1 MPLFVSVTPGTT
13 VTSSTTLDASTLN
26 LLGTPSVDVTGTVD
40 GGSLSISAGSVP
52 LTSLV
57 SQASGT
63 LVGNG
68 SGAAASPVAL
78 SSTDLT
84 FTASTVNIGTG
95 AVVEGKIGARAVT
108 IAKFQAINT
117 NKLLGRTTA
126 SSGDIEE
133 ITVGTG
139 LTLSAGSLTSLR
151 PRTAF
156 TNYTDATSYT
166 TPVISPGFPYNP
178 NGRAAAVV
186 LSVLTTSI
194 TPQSTSSKVLVQFN
208 VSVETYYNTA
218 FILER
223 VDGATITELGV
234 PSSPPS
240 QQLYGIKIGPYD
252 VDSQSTMS
260 ILNISFL
267 DSPNSTS
274 SISYRLRAYAANEST
289 VTINKSLLDL
299 DTYQYS
305 RASSQV
311 ILQEILPT

>member
-156 TNYTDATSYT
+156 TNFEGTAT
-166 TPVISPGFPYNP
+166 YNVP
-178 NGRAAAVV
+178 DVRANAVV
-186 LSVLTTSI
+186 LSALNTSI
-194 TPQSTSSKVLVQFN
+194 IPQSTSSNVLVQFN
-208 VSVETYYNTA
+208 FSCEVNYLTA

-223 VDGATITELGV
+223 VIGSVVTPLGV
-234 PSSPPS
+234 PASPGS
-240 QQLYGIKIGPYD
+240 YRTYGTKVMPFD
-252 VDSQSTMS
+252 AEDDNSTQAN
-260 ILNISFL
+260 IVISFL
-267 DSPNSTS
+267 DSPSSTS
-274 SISYRLRAYAANEST
+274 SVTYRIRAYGHGNY
-289 VTINKSLLDL
+289 VLGLNRTIGDDDSFGY
-299 DTYQYS
+299 T
-305 RASSQV
+305 RATSQV
-311 ILQEILPT
+311 ILQEILP

>member
-1 MPLFVSVTPGTT
+1 MPLFVTVTPGTT

-139 LTLSAGSLTSLR
+139 LTLAAGSLTSLR
-151 PRTAF
+151 PQTAF
-156 TNYTDATSYT
+156 TNVEAASTYTVS
-166 TPVISPGFPYNP
+166 N
-178 NGRAAAVV
+178 NRASAVV
-186 LSVLTTSI
+186 ITPLTTQI
-194 TPQSTSSKVLVQFN
+194 TPQSNTSKVLVQFN
-208 VSVETYYNTA
+208 FSGEIVYTSA

-223 VDGATITELGV
+223 VDGATVTPLGV
-234 PSSPPS
+234 PSSPGS
-240 QQLYGIKIGPYD
+240 NRIYGTKVAPFDGD
-252 VDSQSTMS
+252 DGSTQFNMA
-260 ILNISFL
+260 ISFL
-267 DSPNSTS
+267 DSPATTNT
-274 SISYRLRAYAANEST
+274 ISYRIRVYCSAASAVFGLNRSISDADQNFYMRAT
-289 VTINKSLLDL
+289 
-299 DTYQYS
+299 
-305 RASSQV
+305 SQV
-311 ILQEILPT
+311 ILQEILP

>member
-1 MPLFVSVTPGTT
+1 MPLFVTVTPGTT

-40 GGSLSISAGSVP
+40 GGSLSITSGSVP
-52 LTSLV
+52 LTALTA
-57 SQASGT
+57 QNAST
-63 LVGNG
+63 LVGNASG
-68 SGAAASPVAL
+68 SSASPTAL
-78 SSTDLT
+78 TSTDLAFAT
-84 FTASTVNIGTG
+84 GTVNIGTG

-156 TNYTDATSYT
+156 TNVEGTSTYTVSN
-166 TPVISPGFPYNP
+166 V
-178 NGRAAAVV
+178 RASAVV
-186 LSVLTTSI
+186 ITPLTTEI
-194 TPQSTSSKVLVQFN
+194 TPQSNTSKVLVQFN
-208 VSVETYYNTA
+208 FSGEIVYTSA

-223 VDGATITELGV
+223 VDGATVTPLGV
-234 PSSPPS
+234 PSSPGS
-240 QQLYGIKIGPYD
+240 NRIYGTKVAPFDGD
-252 VDSQSTMS
+252 DGSTQFNMA
-260 ILNISFL
+260 ISFL
-267 DSPNSTS
+267 DSPATTNT
-274 SISYRLRAYAANEST
+274 ISYRIRVYCSAASAVFGLNRSISDADQNFYMRAT
-289 VTINKSLLDL
+289 
-299 DTYQYS
+299 
-305 RASSQV
+305 SQT